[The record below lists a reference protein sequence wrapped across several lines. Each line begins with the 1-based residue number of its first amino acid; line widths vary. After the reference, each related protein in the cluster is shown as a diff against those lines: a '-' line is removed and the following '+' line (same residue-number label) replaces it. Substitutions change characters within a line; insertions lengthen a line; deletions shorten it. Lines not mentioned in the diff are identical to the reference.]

1 MSAKETGGQAF
12 PCKDIIVRG
21 ERGEYTGVE
30 VATAGLTM
38 RDYFAAHAMNT
49 VCDELGRFNQYE
61 EVAKGAYKMA
71 DAMLK
76 ARND

>member
-1 MSAKETGGQAF
+1 MSAKNTGGPAF
-12 PCKDIIVRG
+12 PSIA
-21 ERGEYTGVE
+21 EYIPGDGFR
-30 VATAGLTM
+30 AIDGLTM